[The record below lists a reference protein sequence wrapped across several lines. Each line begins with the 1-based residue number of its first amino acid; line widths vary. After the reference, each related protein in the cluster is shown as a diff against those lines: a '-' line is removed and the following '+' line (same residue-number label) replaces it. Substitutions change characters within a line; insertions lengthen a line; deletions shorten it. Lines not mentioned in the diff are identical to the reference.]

1 MPIAVEC
8 SVCGKKYRLRDE
20 QAGQTFECKDCGG
33 EIDVPGGRRRSKAD
47 DDDEVPARRRPGKK
61 KKSSKSNDGSAT
73 VLIGAGIGAAVIVV
87 IGVAVFFVMRRPD
100 AAKPPGDAL
109 AANPVPAA
117 VPGTAPV
124 TPVQG
129 TDPAANANVAPNPVP
144 NPAPNPNPAP
154 IQNPNVP
161 VPGNQPVAKAA
172 GSGFK
177 GGVDQGGAGALFETK
192 VQNWKAKPDPGT
204 EKAAFDTSKKFNVK
218 IKNGFISD
226 ESVIYPVTPSPF
238 AMIGDGDLTG
248 GARDIWNLATGSKAG
263 ALKGQKI
270 SGTNIALSP
279 DGKYVAWFRIE
290 GTGGLVEVWDVPG
303 KKTLGGVSVDPKKFI
318 IATLAMP
325 SSQRMVAFSDVHTG
339 LLSWKLPSG
348 ELEREKKLGERCR
361 PGDMNTFSPGG
372 RYAAFLTDYLSKAI
386 SVYDFDT
393 GEISEVEFV
402 KRPVNTV
409 LGLAFSPDGQELAIV
424 FDGAHPSYGE
434 RIIFFKTATG
444 AVAETIVLEEGVKK
458 EHNLHGKGCSL
469 QWFPNGKQLLLHGV
483 AIVDRSAKKV
493 VYSLGKPKLDSGSLR
508 NRRVLDNGLLAVW
521 EGTRQES
528 TVQPLQVKDEDIT
541 KSIAAVEAGG
551 LLVDAKLP
559 KLTKFDASGLTD
571 RSDDK
576 SPGWQAPA
584 APAPAASGQLLDK
597 PLALKGSGQ
606 PRALC
611 VARLNAGLGFVR
623 IAEGEDPNDLK
634 NRTPEIRFRA
644 TKNHSIIAQ
653 PRTKPI
659 HCQKNWIDVYDL
671 VKRDSA
677 RRIEVD
683 FSCDLL
689 AASPDGTRVLVAPH
703 DGEGRVDVFSA
714 ADGTH
719 VAGCRPFQD
728 EAKNDNR
735 DLQSAFFIDADHVG
749 VINFE
754 DRLIVY
760 HLPDCKAVYELKE
773 ALSPMLSPG
782 GKTLAVAREGRIE
795 LRDPVTGQPQGALEL
810 GGLVRAVAF
819 HPNGERLA
827 AVSYERKG
835 WSLHDVDLKTGRA
848 ADPIPLPTAVSSCH
862 WCGDDYL
869 LLNNSALF
877 DVTQKTVAWTYET
890 SDPNGIHVTMP
901 PDGRHWMAAKAVRGA
916 SVQIVATELPDA
928 AAKTKLAG
936 AKLAPKMVVQPGG
949 NVTVMAKIPE
959 RPDRPGFQAETL
971 GLLNKAVEQSGVKD
985 AAGQQIKLAVNVEF
999 KPGAMVPVRFFGAG
1013 ANQQIQLQE
1022 KTLEITVAYDFNG
1035 AVLWK
1040 STSRVANLGFFS
1052 RVPSVETAQKALD
1065 DEMWDR
1071 ARGFFAALQLPAYVF
1086 SKESVYGLGTST
1098 LTGDGAQAKGK

>member
-1 MPIAVEC
+1 MPIAIEC
-8 SVCGKKYRLRDE
+8 SVCGKKYRVGDE
-20 QAGQTFECKDCGG
+20 RAGQIFECKECGG
-33 EIDVPGGRRRSKAD
+33 EIDVPGGRRRAKNDDED
-47 DDDEVPARRRPGKK
+47 DDVPVRKRPGKK
-61 KKSSKSNDGSAT
+61 KKSSKSSGGSST
-73 VLIGAGIGAAVIVV
+73 VMIGAGVGAVLVV
-87 IGVAVFFVMRRPD
+87 VVGVVVFFATRGPG
-100 AAKPPGDAL
+100 AAKPPGDAV
-109 AANPVPAA
+109 AANPAPAVPPGTAEVTP
-117 VPGTAPV
+117 VPGTN
-124 TPVQG
+124 
-129 TDPAANANVAPNPVP
+129 PAAGPNPAVNPAPNPVP
-144 NPAPNPNPAP
+144 APG
-154 IQNPNVP
+154 QNPNLP

-177 GGVDQGGAGALFETK
+177 GGADQGGVGAQFEIK
-192 VQNWKAKPDPGT
+192 VQNWKAQPDPAT
-204 EKAAFDTSKKFNVK
+204 EIVKFDSSKKFNVK
-218 IKNGFISD
+218 IKDGFISD
-226 ESVIYPVTPSPF
+226 DSVLYPVTPSQF
-238 AMIGDGDLTG
+238 AMFSDSKGT
-248 GARDIWNLATGSKAG
+248 RDIWNLATATKAG
-263 ALKGQKI
+263 TFKGARI
-270 SGTNIALSP
+270 SGEDIALSP
-279 DGKYVAWFRIE
+279 DGKYLAWFRHE
-290 GTGGLVEVWDVPG
+290 GTSGGVEVWDIAA
-303 KKTLGGVSVDPKKFI
+303 KKTLGAVAVDSKKFNMSV
-318 IATLAMP
+318 LAIP
-325 SSQRMVAFSDVHTG
+325 TPQRMVAFSDVHTA

-348 ELEREKKLGERCR
+348 DLEREQMLGDKCR
-361 PGDMNTFSPGG
+361 PGDRNAFSPGG
-372 RYAAFLTDYLSKAI
+372 RYAAFLRDFLAKTVAI
-386 SVYDFDT
+386 YDFNT
-393 GEISEVEFV
+393 GEISELEFV
-402 KRPVNTV
+402 KRPSNTV
-409 LGLAFSPDGQELAIV
+409 LGMAFSNDGQEFAIV
-424 FDGAHPSYGE
+424 FEGDQPTYGE
-434 RIIFFKTATG
+434 RIIIIKMATG
-444 AVAETIVLEEGVKK
+444 AVVDTVVLEAGVKK
-458 EHNLHGKGCSL
+458 EHSLSGKGCSL
-469 QWFPNGKQLLLHGV
+469 QWFPNGKQFLLHGV

-493 VYSLGKPKLDSGSLR
+493 VYSLGKPKLDTGSLR
-508 NRRVLDNGLLAVW
+508 NRRVLDNGLIAVW
-521 EGTRQES
+521 EGTRQDS
-528 TVQPLQVKDEDIT
+528 TVQPLQVKDEDIS
-541 KSIAAVEAGG
+541 KSVAAVEAGG

-576 SPGWQAPA
+576 TPGWQAPA
-584 APAPAASGQLLDK
+584 DPAPTASGLLLDK

-606 PRALC
+606 SRGLC
-611 VARLNAGLGFVR
+611 VSRLNAGLGFVR

-653 PRTKPI
+653 PRMKPI

-677 RRIEVD
+677 RRIDLD

-728 EAKNDNR
+728 ESKNENR

-773 ALSPMLSPG
+773 ALSPTLSPG

-827 AVSYERKG
+827 AVSFERRG

-848 ADPIPLPTAVSSCH
+848 TDPIPLPTAVSSCH

-901 PDGRHWMAAKAVRGA
+901 PDGRHWMAAKAARGA

-936 AKLAPKMVVQPGG
+936 AKLVPKMVVQPGG

-985 AAGQQIKLAVNVEF
+985 AAGQQIKLAVNVDY
-999 KPGAMVPVRFFGAG
+999 KPGAMVPVRFYGAG
-1013 ANQQIQLQE
+1013 GGKQIQLQE

-1040 STSRVANLGFFS
+1040 STSNVANLGFFS

-1071 ARGFFAALQLPAYVF
+1071 ARGFFDALQLPAYVF